1 MVKLSIMPREPKFYE
16 LFEQGAKSMVQAA
29 LKLKELVY
37 NWEKNEAL
45 VAEITEI
52 EHQADMV
59 THQVMAH
66 LHKTFVTPFDREDIS
81 NLAGSIDDVTDFIQA
96 AADAML
102 VYKIEQPGKKAK
114 ELADIIVQATLEVQ
128 KAVNQLKNSKEVQQM
143 LAVCVE
149 INRLENMA
157 DRIYRAALGE
167 LFDGTVNL
175 TDVIKWREI
184 YEHMETATDRCE
196 DVADAIE
203 GIALKNA

>member
-1 MVKLSIMPREPKFYE
+1 MVKLSFIPQEPKFYE
-16 LFEQGAKSMVQAA
+16 LFEQGAQSMVQAA
-29 LKLKELVY
+29 LKLKELVN
-37 NWEKNEAL
+37 NWDKSDAL

-52 EHQADMV
+52 EHQADTI

-81 NLAGSIDDVTDFIQA
+81 KLSGSIDDVTDFIQA

-102 VYKIEQPGKKAK
+102 VYKIDQPGKKAK
-114 ELADIIVQATLEVQ
+114 ALADIIVEATQEVQ
-128 KAVNQLKNSKEVQQM
+128 KAVNQLKNRKEVNKM

-157 DRIYRAALGE
+157 DRIYRGALGE
-167 LFDGTVNL
+167 LFDGTMNL
-175 TDVIKWREI
+175 ADVIKWREI

-203 GIALKNA
+203 GIILKNA

>member
-1 MVKLSIMPREPKFYE
+1 MVKLSFIPNEPKFYE
-16 LFEQGAKSMVQAA
+16 LFEQGAQSMVQAA

-81 NLAGSIDDVTDFIQA
+81 MLAGSIDDVTDFIQA

-102 VYKIEQPGKKAK
+102 VYKIEQPGEKAK
-114 ELADIIVQATLEVQ
+114 ELADIIVQVTIEVQ
-128 KAVNQLKNSKEVQQM
+128 KAVNQLKNRKEVQRM
-143 LAVCVE
+143 LSVCVE

-157 DRIYRAALGE
+157 DRIYRAALGQ
-167 LFDGTVNL
+167 LFDGTVNIA
-175 TDVIKWREI
+175 DVIKWREI
-184 YEHMETATDRCE
+184 YQHMETATDRCE

>member
-1 MVKLSIMPREPKFYE
+1 MVKLSIIPREPKFYE
-16 LFEQGAKSMVQAA
+16 LFEQGAQSMVQAA

-81 NLAGSIDDVTDFIQA
+81 MLAGSIDDVTDFIQA

-102 VYKIEQPGKKAK
+102 VYKIEQPGEKAK
-114 ELADIIVQATLEVQ
+114 ELADIIVQVTIEVQ
-128 KAVNQLKNSKEVQQM
+128 KAVNQLKNRKEVQRM
-143 LAVCVE
+143 LSVCVE

-157 DRIYRAALGE
+157 DRIYRAALGQ
-167 LFDGTVNL
+167 LFDGTVNIA
-175 TDVIKWREI
+175 DVIKWREI
-184 YEHMETATDRCE
+184 YQHMETATDRCE